1 MSSIMFILISNMFI
15 SIIRP
20 AKQYCIK
27 EAYTKLL
34 EGQDDLSRSQFGI
47 YTEDL
52 TSDDPSK
59 LENLT
64 KTTEFSDIYKNVYIH
79 IDVYGQS
86 SGLQTIKLTQFET
99 YLS

>member
-1 MSSIMFILISNMFI
+1 MERTNKKNLFNYIRDKVKREEIILIQRN
-15 SIIRP
+15 SINDF
-20 AKQYCIK
+20 
-27 EAYTKLL
+27 T
-34 EGQDDLSRSQFGI
+34 FGI
-47 YTEDL
+47 YAEGL
-52 TSDDPSK
+52 TSDVPSK

-86 SGLQTIKLTQFET
+86 SGLQTIKLAQFET